1 MSFSR
6 GKTVVFLHGALR
18 ILLTLL
24 FIWGTRIC
32 VKQAAN
38 GADFTKAFVNFETA
52 PVHPI
57 AISPDGQKLAVCN
70 LPDGRLE
77 LFDVSSG
84 SPVPIGSVPVGIDP
98 TSVRFRSD
106 AEAWVVN
113 QISDS
118 VSIVDIATLH
128 VTATLDTLDTPA
140 DVVFAGTPLC
150 AYVSCALPNRIQVFD
165 PNTHQLV
172 TNI

>member
-18 ILLTLL
+18 LLLSL
-24 FIWGTRIC
+24 VFMSGTRIC
-32 VKQAAN
+32 VSQSAN
-38 GADFTKAFVNFETA
+38 GADFSKAFVNFETA

-57 AISPDGQKLAVCN
+57 AISPDGQTLAVCN

-77 LFDVSSG
+77 LFDISSG

-106 AEAWVVN
+106 VEAWVVN

-118 VSIVDIATLH
+118 VSIVDIATLR

-140 DVVFAGTPLC
+140 DVVFAGTPLR

-165 PNTHQLV
+165 PNARQ
-172 TNI
+172 

>member
-6 GKTVVFLHGALR
+6 GKTVDFRHRALR

-32 VKQAAN
+32 VSQSAN
-38 GADFTKAFVNFETA
+38 GADFSKAFVNIETA

-57 AISPDGQKLAVCN
+57 AISPDGQTLAVCN

-77 LFDVSSG
+77 LFDISSG
-84 SPVPIGSVPVGIDP
+84 IPTPIGSIPVGIDP

-106 AEAWVVN
+106 V
-113 QISDS
+113 
-118 VSIVDIATLH
+118 
-128 VTATLDTLDTPA
+128 
-140 DVVFAGTPLC
+140 
-150 AYVSCALPNRIQVFD
+150 
-165 PNTHQLV
+165 
-172 TNI
+172 